1 MNPLTIGIMGLIVI
15 AVAALLLLGR
25 RPAAAAAPAAPVTP
39 APAAPP
45 PTNWLTRIKAVLTRL
60 MERAAGIPSGEFET
74 KALRLMLPWNPAAPT
89 SFLFNPECWAAPLD
103 WTGLAQAIDGA
114 GTMGGGTLISRR
126 HILLADHVLTSANA
140 TIYFANKAGTT
151 FQYQIVQRVRI
162 GDSDIAIGTLDR
174 DVDPSLKVYRVLA
187 DGWEQKV
194 SDAQIG
200 IGMPFGEPWMTMS
213 MRLPVLYTNQDRFAL
228 TADVTLVQGTVGRA
242 MLADVEP
249 PSFQPAQAFY
259 RVQRGGDSG
268 NPIFTLVGDELVLLG
283 AWFKVGQFPWLISQR
298 SQVEA
303 VMGRK
308 LETA

>member
-1 MNPLTIGIMGLIVI
+1 VNPLTIGIMGLIVI

-45 PTNWLTRIKAVLTRL
+45 ADWLTRIKATLSRL
-60 MERAAGIPSGEFET
+60 MERAAGLDEAR
-74 KALRLMLPWNPAAPT
+74 ALRLMRPWNSATPT

-151 FQYQIVQRVRI
+151 FQHQIVQRVRI

-187 DGWEQKV
+187 DGWEKKV
-194 SDAQIG
+194 SGLQDET
-200 IGMPFGEPWMTMS
+200 GMAFGQPFYSVG
-213 MRLPVLYTNQDRFAL
+213 MRLPVLFTNQDRFAL
-228 TADVTLVQGTVGRA
+228 TADVTVVQGVVGQA
-242 MLADVEP
+242 AIAQVEP
-249 PSFQPAQAFY
+249 PTFQPAQAFY

-283 AWFKVGQFPWLISQR
+283 AWYKVGQFPWLISMR